1 MIALM
6 FRVLVTD
13 SIAEAG
19 LDILRAA
26 EDVEL
31 DYRAGLKG
39 QALLD
44 AVAESDALI
53 TRSGTAVTPELV
65 SSGNR
70 LRIVG
75 RAGVGLDNVDVD
87 ACTARGI
94 LVINAPTANI
104 MSATE
109 HTMAMLL
116 ALCRDIPEAHASVKR
131 GEWTRSKFMGVELD
145 GKTLGVIGLGRIGSR
160 VTIRARAFG
169 MRVIAY
175 DPYVSDSAYDKV
187 GATKVTFQELL
198 AQADVITV
206 HTPMTDETR
215 AMIGRDEIAR
225 MRDGAIALNI
235 ARGGIYDEEALADA
249 LNSGKLSGG
258 AVDVYVDE
266 PPSADH
272 PLLNAKNI
280 ILSPHIG
287 ANTIEAQDRVA
298 VQTAEMVVKAL
309 RGSIFVS
316 AVNLPFEGLSDA
328 DAAPLIQL
336 AEKLGIFGA
345 QILNGPVERTE
356 IELWGIDE
364 RLTKIT
370 SVASLKG
377 LLSLHL
383 AESVNFVNAEQVAQA
398 RGIAIS
404 STIHPTPRDYANLIT
419 FRASSPTEEIC
430 ISGTVFHEHN
440 QRIVS
445 VNNFRVEFKPE
456 GHLIYI
462 INRDVPGVVG
472 KVGTLL
478 GDREIN
484 IAEYNLARNDSGG
497 SAMAIITI
505 DSRLDAETL
514 SFLRSYREM
523 IEVKQVKL

>member
-1 MIALM
+1 MHK
-6 FRVLVTD
+6 VLVTD
-13 SIAEAG
+13 SIAESG

-31 DYRAGLKG
+31 DYRPGLKG
-39 QALLD
+39 QELLD
-44 AVAESDALI
+44 AVAQSDALM

-65 SSGNR
+65 NAGTR

-75 RAGVGLDNVDVD
+75 RAGVGLDNVDVE

-116 ALCRDIPEAHASVKR
+116 ALCRNIPEAHASVKR
-131 GEWTRSKFMGVELD
+131 GEWTRSKFLGTELD

-169 MRVIAY
+169 MRVIAC
-175 DPYVSDSAYDKV
+175 DPYIAAPAYDKA
-187 GATKVTFQELL
+187 GAARVTLDQLL
-198 AQADVITV
+198 AQADIITV
-206 HTPMTDETR
+206 HTPATDETR
-215 AMIGRDEIAR
+215 GMIGAAELAK
-225 MRDGAIALNI
+225 MKDGVIVLNI
-235 ARGGIYDEEALADA
+235 ARGGIYDEQALADA
-249 LNSGKLSGG
+249 LNSGKVAGA
-258 AVDVYVDE
+258 AVDVYIDE
-266 PPSADH
+266 PPGKDH

-298 VQTAEMVVKAL
+298 VQTSEMVLEAL

-316 AVNLPFEGLSDA
+316 AVNLPFEGTADA
-328 DAAPLIQL
+328 DAAPLIRL
-336 AEKLGIFGA
+336 AEKLGIFAA
-345 QILNGPVERTE
+345 QVMNGPVNRAE
-356 IELWGIDE
+356 IELWGVEE
-364 RLTKIT
+364 RLTKIL

-377 LLSLHL
+377 LLTPHL
-383 AESVNFVNAEQVAQA
+383 AESVNYVNAEQVAQT

-404 STIHPTPRDYANLIT
+404 STTHPTPRDYANLLT
-419 FRASSPTEEIC
+419 FRASSATEEMC
-430 ISGTVFHEHN
+430 VSGTVFHEKN

-445 VNNFRVEFKPE
+445 VNNFRVEFNPE

-497 SAMAIITI
+497 SAMAIITV

>member
-1 MIALM
+1 MTTYK
-6 FRVLVTD
+6 VLVTD
-13 SIAEAG
+13 TIAESG
-19 LDILRAA
+19 LDILRATS
-26 EDVEL
+26 DVDL
-31 DYRAGLKG
+31 DYRPGLKG
-39 QALLD
+39 AELLQ

-65 SSGNR
+65 NAGTR

-87 ACTARGI
+87 AATERGI

-116 ALCRDIPEAHASVKR
+116 SLCRNIPEAHASVKR
-131 GEWTRSKFMGVELD
+131 GEWVRSKFMGVELD

-160 VTIRARAFG
+160 VTVRARAFG
-169 MRVIAY
+169 MRVIAH
-175 DPYVSDSAYDKV
+175 DPYIADSAFEKS
-187 GATKVTFQELL
+187 GATKVSLDQLIE
-198 AQADVITV
+198 QADVITV
-206 HTPMTDETR
+206 HTPATEETR
-215 AMIGRDEIAR
+215 GLLGAQQIAK
-225 MRDGAIALNI
+225 MKNGAIVLNI
-235 ARGGIYDEEALADA
+235 ARGGIYDEQALADA
-249 LNSGKLSGG
+249 LNSGKLLG
-258 AVDVYVDE
+258 AAIDVYVDE
-266 PPSADH
+266 PPGPEH

-298 VQTAEMVVKAL
+298 VQTAEMVIEAL

-316 AVNLPFEGLSDA
+316 AVNLPFEGTADA
-328 DAAPLIQL
+328 DAAPLIRL
-336 AEKLGIFGA
+336 AERLGNFAAQTINGA
-345 QILNGPVERTE
+345 VNRAEV
-356 IELWGIDE
+356 ELWGVDE
-364 RLTKIT
+364 RLTKIV
-370 SVASLKG
+370 SVAALKG
-377 LLSLHL
+377 MLTPHLSQ
-383 AESVNFVNAEQVAQA
+383 SVNFVNAEQVAQT
-398 RGIAIS
+398 RGIAIR
-404 STIHPTPRDYANLIT
+404 STTNPTPRDYANLIT
-419 FRASSPTEEIC
+419 FRCSSTTEEVA
-430 ISGTVFHEHN
+430 ISGTVFHEKN
-440 QRIVS
+440 LRIVS
-445 VNNFRVEFKPE
+445 VNSFRVEFEPE

-484 IAEYNLARNDSGG
+484 IAEYNLARSGSGG
-497 SAMAIITI
+497 RAMAIITV
-505 DSRLDAETL
+505 DSPLDAETL